1 MRALRRILLALA
13 VAAGVGALGYAVYV
27 GAAWTRFGRA
37 NTQAPLPRA
46 VISMDRFLPQ
56 YDVSERHETKVRAPA
71 RLTYA
76 AARDV
81 DLQRSPLVRAIFES
95 RKILLH
101 SQGRELAR
109 RPFLDQ
115 VRGMGWGLLAEVPGR
130 AMVFG
135 AVTRPWEPTVK
146 FHPLPPA
153 QFAAFQR
160 PGWAKIVWTLEVD
173 PAGEERSLFRTQ
185 TRVATTDATARKRFR
200 KYWATMSPG
209 ILLVR
214 QQVLG
219 LVRGDA
225 ERRARDARQKP
236 AG

>member
-1 MRALRRILLALA
+1 
-13 VAAGVGALGYAVYV
+13 
-27 GAAWTRFGRA
+27 
-37 NTQAPLPRA
+37 
-46 VISMDRFLPQ
+46 MDRFLPQ
-56 YDVSERHETKVRAPA
+56 YDVSERHETRVKAPA
-71 RLTYA
+71 PVTYA
-76 AARDV
+76 AARNV

-95 RKILLH
+95 RKILLR
-101 SQGRELAR
+101 SRGAELAR

-135 AVTRPWEPTVK
+135 AVTRPWESTVK
-146 FHPLPPA
+146 FHPLPPG
-153 QFAAFQR
+153 QFTAFHR

-173 PAGEERSLFRTQ
+173 PAGAERSLFRTQ
-185 TRVATTDATARKRFR
+185 TRVATTDPTARKRFR

-209 ILLVR
+209 ILLIR